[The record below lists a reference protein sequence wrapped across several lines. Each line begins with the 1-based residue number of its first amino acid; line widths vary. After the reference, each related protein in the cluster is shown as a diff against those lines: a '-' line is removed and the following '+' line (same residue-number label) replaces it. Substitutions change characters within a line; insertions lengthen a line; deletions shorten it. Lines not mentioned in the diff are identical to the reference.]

1 MLSDKLGWE
10 GDVHVITPSIYV
22 SYDKLQKN
30 ISTMQRNVMQNGCNI
45 RPHIKTHKTFLIAQ
59 MQLDAGAAGITVAK
73 VAEAEVMESKGISD
87 IFIAYPVVGRD
98 KLIRVM
104 KLNQKC
110 RLIVGVDSIEC
121 AKALSDAANV
131 HGQSIE
137 VRLEIDTGLK
147 RTGVSPEKSL
157 EAALEISRLKNIR
170 LTGIFTFK
178 GLTYKGAF
186 TPDCRL
192 AASEEAAIMAD
203 TKAKLNLAGLGIKDV
218 SVGSTPTAAPASE
231 CAQITEVRPGT
242 YVFYDYMNVKLGV
255 CTLDD
260 CAAVIRTTVVSTPH
274 DDLIVVDAGS
284 KSICPDIPLKTN
296 PYQFESYGYV
306 VEYPHL
312 MLSRL
317 SEEHGMLY
325 APENADKPVIGE
337 VISIIPNHICPT
349 INLYDYLFMEKDGKV
364 KRIRIDARG
373 KNY

>member
-1 MLSDKLGWE
+1 M
-10 GDVHVITPSIYV
+10 ITPSIYV

-30 ISTMQRNVMQNGCNI
+30 ISAMHERVMQNGCNI
-45 RPHIKTHKTFLIAQ
+45 RPHIKTHKTSVIAQ
-59 MQLDAGAAGITVAK
+59 LQLEAGAVGITVAK
-73 VAEAEVMESKGISD
+73 VSEAEVMERAGIKD

-104 KLNQKC
+104 RLNRKC
-110 RLIVGVDSIEC
+110 RLIVGVDSMEC
-121 AKALSDAANV
+121 AKSLSDIAD
-131 HGQSIE
+131 GQSIE

-157 EAALEISRLKNIR
+157 DVALEVSRLKNIR
-170 LTGIFTFK
+170 LTGIYTFK
-178 GLTYKGAF
+178 GLTYRGAF
-186 TPDCRL
+186 TPDSGL
-192 AASEEAAIMAD
+192 AAGEEAAIMAD
-203 TKAKLNLAGLGIKDV
+203 IKAKFNLAGLGIIDV
-218 SVGSTPTAAPASE
+218 SIGSTPTAIPASG
-231 CAQITEVRPGT
+231 CTHITEVRPGT

-260 CAAVIRTTVVSTPH
+260 CAAMIRTTVVSIPY
-274 DDLIVVDAGS
+274 DNLVVVDAGS

-306 VEYPHL
+306 VQYPHL

-325 APENADKPVIGE
+325 VPENSDKPGIGE

-349 INLYDYLFMEKDGKV
+349 INLYDYLFMEKDGEV
-364 KRIRIDARG
+364 KRIKIDARG
-373 KNY
+373 MNY